1 VKGLAVASHFQGA
14 DARMAIRIKSTW
26 HQSQRNKPSQKS
38 LEDNASALAFIT
50 WRLSLEGAKKLHGE
64 GFNYLTDKERVGVI
78 SEFVAFLLH
87 SADRLAHG
95 PLDDEDR
102 ERFINAL
109 GQQLA
114 NQMQDNMVDIAGPRN
129 YRRPFIALLNERLA
143 GYAEQTFRNGE
154 PGYDFLRYFGS
165 QVLKIMGEDQTNRW
179 VIDQIMDVQ
188 APETFKQLKK
198 SMANLFTTTE

>member
-1 VKGLAVASHFQGA
+1 
-14 DARMAIRIKSTW
+14 MAIRIKSTW
-26 HQSQRNKPSQKS
+26 HHSQRNKPSQKS

-64 GFNYLTDKERVGVI
+64 GFTYLSDQQRVGVI
-78 SEFVAFLLH
+78 SEFVAFLVH
-87 SADRLAHG
+87 SVDRLAYEQ
-95 PLDDEDR
+95 LDDQDR

-114 NQMQDNMVDIAGPRN
+114 NQMQDNLVDIAGPGN

-165 QVLKIMGEDQTNRW
+165 QVLAIMGADQTNRW

-188 APETFKQLKK
+188 GPETFQQLNK
-198 SMANLFTTTE
+198 SMANLFTSMA

>member
-1 VKGLAVASHFQGA
+1 V
-14 DARMAIRIKSTW
+14 AIRIKSTW
-26 HQSQRNKPSQKS
+26 HHSQRNKPSQKS
-38 LEDNASALAFIT
+38 LADNASALAFIT

-78 SEFVAFLLH
+78 SEFVAFLVH
-87 SADRLAHG
+87 SADRLAYG
-95 PLDDEDR
+95 QLDDEDR

-109 GQQLA
+109 GQRLA
-114 NQMQDNMVDIAGPRN
+114 DQMQDNLVDIAGAGN
-129 YRRPFIALLNERLA
+129 YRRPFIALLNERMA
-143 GYAEQTFRNGE
+143 GYAEQTFRNDE

-188 APETFKQLKK
+188 APDVFKQLKK
-198 SMANLFTTTE
+198 SMMSLFTSMQ

>member
-1 VKGLAVASHFQGA
+1 
-14 DARMAIRIKSTW
+14 MAIRIKSTW
-26 HQSQRNKPSQKS
+26 HRSQRNKPSQKS
-38 LEDNASALAFIT
+38 LDDNASALAFIT

-87 SADRLAHG
+87 SADRLAYAQ
-95 PLDDEDR
+95 LDDDDR

-114 NQMQDNMVDIAGPRN
+114 NQIQDNLVDIAGPGN
-129 YRRPFIALLNERLA
+129 YRQPFIALLNERLA
-143 GYAEQTFRNGE
+143 GYAEQTFRDAE

-165 QVLKIMGEDQTNRW
+165 QVLRIMGEDQTNRW
-179 VIDQIMDVQ
+179 VIDQIMDLQ
-188 APETFKQLKK
+188 APEAFKQLKK
-198 SMANLFTTTE
+198 SMANLFTSMA